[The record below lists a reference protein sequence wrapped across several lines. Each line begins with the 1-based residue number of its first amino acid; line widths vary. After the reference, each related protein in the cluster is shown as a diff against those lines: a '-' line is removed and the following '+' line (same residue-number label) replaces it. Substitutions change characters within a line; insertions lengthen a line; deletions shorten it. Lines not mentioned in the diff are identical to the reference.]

1 MENIMAK
8 RFSKFFSVDSPKAI
22 KADKFGYLNA
32 INYMA
37 PHTTGGVG
45 NLCPDSSAGCRAL
58 CLGMYSGQAA
68 IVSDLENGTNATRES
83 RKAKAHWFMSD
94 RRAFMAEMTDHVR
107 ALARKAEKENKKLAI
122 RPNGSTDIA
131 FEYIPTDNGQP
142 LPHRFPEIQFVDY
155 TKNLKRV
162 LNPDRPKNYHLT
174 FSRSE
179 DNLHEA
185 WQVLMNSFN
194 VAVVFGKGIPEEY
207 DIFHD
212 IKGMNAPPFPVIDG
226 TEHDLRHLDPQPVIV
241 GLDPKG
247 KKAKNDTSGFVVHN
261 YIGPVGA

>member
-1 MENIMAK
+1 
-8 RFSKFFSVDSPKAI
+8 
-22 KADKFGYLNA
+22 
-32 INYMA
+32 MA

-179 DNLHEA
+179 TNEA
-185 WQVLMNSFN
+185 KAAQVLTAGYN
-194 VAVVFGKGIPEEY
+194 VAVVFGDGQPST
-207 DIFHD
+207 FMGHR
-212 IKGMNAPPFPVIDG
+212 VIDG
-226 TEHDLRHLDPQPVIV
+226 TKHDLRHLDPSPVIV

-247 KKAKNDTSGFVVHN
+247 KKAKNDTSGFVR
-261 YIGPVGA
+261 